1 MILLRQWETSF
12 GGVDIVPRN
21 EGSMFTKRA
30 RSATEAAMKY
40 QISGTV
46 MQTVEIDLAPGET
59 VYSQTHAMAW
69 MNDGV
74 NMHTNTGGGL
84 FAGLKR
90 SLTGGSF
97 FVTDFSATRPGA
109 HVAFAPRF
117 PGSILARQL
126 APGEALICRKETFL
140 CAEKSVTLEL
150 AWQQRIGSGFF
161 GGAGFILQKVTGP
174 GIVFLDL
181 SGEVVH
187 KTLAPG
193 ERLLVH
199 AGHVG
204 VHAPSVSFD
213 IQMVPG
219 FRNILFGGEGL
230 FLASLTGPGDV
241 FLQSMPIINLA
252 EALAQYMPGGERDG
266 GPSRIGA
273 AAAGAGVLGAILG
286 GVLGED

>member
-1 MILLRQWETSF
+1 MRYEIT
-12 GGVDIVPRN
+12 
-21 EGSMFTKRA
+21 
-30 RSATEAAMKY
+30 
-40 QISGTV
+40 GTV
-46 MQTVEIDLAPGET
+46 MQTVSIDLAPGET

-69 MNDGV
+69 MSDSV

-97 FVTDFSATRPGA
+97 FVTDYTGERGGA

-117 PGSILARQL
+117 PGSIIARQL
-126 APGEALICRKETFL
+126 APGESLICRRETFL
-140 CAEKSVTLEL
+140 CAEKSVSLEL
-150 AWQQRIGSGFF
+150 AWQQRIGAGFF

-174 GIVFLDL
+174 GVVWLDL

-204 VHAPSVSFD
+204 VHEPTVSFD

-230 FLASLTGPGDV
+230 FLASLTGPGQIW
-241 FLQSMPIINLA
+241 LQSMPILNLA
-252 EALAQYMPGGERDG
+252 EAIAEYLPAAEGQRSGG
-266 GPSRIGA
+266 SVGA
-273 AAAGAGVLGAILG
+273 LAGAGIVGGILG
-286 GVLGED
+286 GLLGGES

>member
-1 MILLRQWETSF
+1 MAF
-12 GGVDIVPRN
+12 P
-21 EGSMFTKRA
+21 A
-30 RSATEAAMKY
+30 RSRLSRSPHAPYGRGLPATLESAMRY
-40 QISGTV
+40 NISGNV

-59 VYSQTHAMAW
+59 IFSQTHAMSW

-97 FVTDFSATRPGA
+97 FVTDFSGTRPGA

-117 PGSILARQL
+117 PGTVLARSL
-126 APGEALICRKETFL
+126 APGESLICRRETFL

-161 GGAGFILQKVTGP
+161 GGAGFILQRVIGP
-174 GIVFLDL
+174 GTVFLDL
-181 SGEVVH
+181 SGEVVN

-193 ERLLVH
+193 ERLYVH

-204 VHAPSVSFD
+204 VHEPSVSFD

-230 FLASLTGPGDV
+230 FLANLTGPGQV
-241 FLQSMPIINLA
+241 WLQSMPIMNLA
-252 EALAQYMPGGERDG
+252 EAIAEYLPQGDSGSGGGRG
-266 GPSRIGA
+266 I
-273 AAAGAGVLGAILG
+273 AGVATAGILGGLLG
-286 GVLGED
+286 GVLGDD